1 MNLISN
7 YSSGFLKRDLFAG
20 ITVAALLIPQ
30 GMAYALIAGL
40 PPIYGL
46 YAALTPQIIYALLG
60 TSRQLAV
67 GPVALDSLLV
77 ATGLGALS
85 IDDPSQYILMAIF
98 LAFLVGAIQLLMGL
112 FRMGFIISFL
122 SKPVIIGFTSA
133 AAVIIGLSQL
143 KHILGIELSQS
154 NQLHIFIQSLINSN
168 SSVHFMTIIISITS
182 VVFILLIKKL
192 NRKIPSALIAV
203 ILGILWVYFNGLD
216 KQGVSV
222 VGVIPEGLPSF
233 QTPSFEVGYLKKLFP
248 TAFTLALVAFMEAIS
263 IGKIMEEKHKN
274 YVIDPNQELIALG
287 SANIIGSFFQ
297 SYPTTGGFSRTA
309 VNDQAGA
316 KTGVAALVTALSVA
330 IILMFFTHWFYFL
343 PKAVLAS
350 IIITAVINL
359 VDFKFAIRLYKKRK
373 DEFVILVITFL
384 ATLFLGITEGILLG
398 ILISLLLL
406 VYRASMPHYA
416 FLGRI
421 GNTNYF
427 KNVNRFPEE
436 IIQREDLI
444 ILRFDAQLF
453 FGNIQFFK
461 ELVLNTI
468 KEKEK
473 VVKGFVINARA
484 INYIDS
490 TASEQLYDLILS
502 LQKKG
507 IRVMVVGAIGPARD
521 IILKSKIIKI
531 LKKQNL
537 FITSGDATDDFDG
550 ITKKT
555 PLQKKLSRQSNT

>member
-1 MNLISN
+1 MISN
-7 YSSGFLKRDLFAG
+7 YSSGFLKQDLFAG

-143 KHILGIELSQS
+143 KYIMGIELSQS

-233 QTPSFEVGYLKKLFP
+233 QTPSFEVGSLKKLFP

-263 IGKIMEEKHKN
+263 IGKTMEEKHKN

-521 IILKSKIIKI
+521 IILKGKIIKI

>member
-1 MNLISN
+1 M
-7 YSSGFLKRDLFAG
+7 
-20 ITVAALLIPQ
+20 
-30 GMAYALIAGL
+30 
-40 PPIYGL
+40 
-46 YAALTPQIIYALLG
+46 
-60 TSRQLAV
+60 
-67 GPVALDSLLV
+67 
-77 ATGLGALS
+77 
-85 IDDPSQYILMAIF
+85 
-98 LAFLVGAIQLLMGL
+98 
-112 FRMGFIISFL
+112 
-122 SKPVIIGFTSA
+122 
-133 AAVIIGLSQL
+133 
-143 KHILGIELSQS
+143 
-154 NQLHIFIQSLINSN
+154 
-168 SSVHFMTIIISITS
+168 
-182 VVFILLIKKL
+182 LLIKKL

-203 ILGILWVYFNGLD
+203 TLGILWVYFNGLD

-233 QTPSFEVGYLKKLFP
+233 QSPSFEVGSLKKLFP

-263 IGKIMEEKHKN
+263 IGKTMEEKHKN